1 MNEQEKN
8 GITKIASCLQDLRK
22 CIVEKISDKKKGKAI
37 CTAIGSADDKFLHCQ
52 INRNFVAVQKLVYL
66 HCYN

>member
-22 CIVEKISDKKKGKAI
+22 CIVEKISDKKIVKEG
-37 CTAIGSADDKFLHCQ
+37 D
-52 INRNFVAVQKLVYL
+52 
-66 HCYN
+66 